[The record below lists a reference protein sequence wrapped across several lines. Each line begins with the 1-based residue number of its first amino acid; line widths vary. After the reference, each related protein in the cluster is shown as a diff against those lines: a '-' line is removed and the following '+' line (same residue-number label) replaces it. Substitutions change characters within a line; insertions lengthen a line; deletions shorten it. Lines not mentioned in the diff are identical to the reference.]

1 LGPTVRSHCLG
12 LKILTLIPFG
22 VGIMDLRKE
31 WLIDKKENGIKQGNK
46 KSI

>member
-1 LGPTVRSHCLG
+1 
-12 LKILTLIPFG
+12 

-46 KSI
+46 KSIWTAERET

>member
-1 LGPTVRSHCLG
+1 
-12 LKILTLIPFG
+12 